1 MRIREALKILEAASV
16 ECERH
21 GIDTPDVRA
30 ALERR
35 TGKPAGALGL
45 NIGRAA
51 SNLRPAVINSRRQEN
66 GPRDD

>member
-45 NIGRAA
+45 NH
-51 SNLRPAVINSRRQEN
+51 RQS
-66 GPRDD
+66 GFKSSPGSDK